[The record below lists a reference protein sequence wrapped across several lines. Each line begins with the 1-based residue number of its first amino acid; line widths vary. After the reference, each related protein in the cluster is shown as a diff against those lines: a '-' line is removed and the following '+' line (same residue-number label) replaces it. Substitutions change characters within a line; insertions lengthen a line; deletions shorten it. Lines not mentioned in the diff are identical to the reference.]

1 MYTETRMTRGS
12 LVAPRRA
19 ALPVRGPSFA
29 RRAARVEEVD
39 LMSIEAI
46 EKILERGA
54 RDPEFA
60 SQIRKDPK
68 VLDEYELTPDE
79 RTAIL
84 SRDNDQIE
92 ALGMNERV
100 TKSLFRGKTWD

>member
-1 MYTETRMTRGS
+1 
-12 LVAPRRA
+12 
-19 ALPVRGPSFA
+19 
-29 RRAARVEEVD
+29 
-39 LMSIEAI
+39 MSTEAI

-54 RDPEFA
+54 RDPQFA
-60 SQIRKDPK
+60 AAIRNDPS
-68 VLDEYELTPDE
+68 VLDEYDLTADE

-100 TKSLFRGKTWD
+100 TKSLFRGKSWD